1 MGNEMKLIDVEVK
14 GTGQSAIIYG
24 APKCGKTELV
34 GELAKKFNVTWL
46 DLESG
51 FLTLKKLPPEAQARI
66 ELIRVKDTKD
76 TPIAVETVLRVLSG
90 AKVSICDGHG
100 KVNCPK
106 CKLAELPFVKIET
119 NTFGPDDLLVIDSL
133 TQLSDSA
140 MAKATAGLG
149 ELEKVEFKHYDFQGI
164 FLSKALGLVQQANYN
179 IAVISHELG
188 IELDDKS
195 EKIVPCG
202 GTKNFARKV
211 AKYFDHVVH
220 MTVKN
225 RKHIAESRSTA
236 NPKILTGSRT
246 DVAIED
252 DPDMLLVSIF
262 EGKVAKP
269 KGSGSGSSSKPSP
282 GKQALL
288 DKLKAGKK

>member
-1 MGNEMKLIDVEVK
+1 MKLINVEVK

-24 APKCGKTELV
+24 PPKCGKTELV
-34 GELAKKFNVTWL
+34 GQLASRFNVTWL
-46 DLESG
+46 DLENG
-51 FLTLKKLPPEAQARI
+51 FLTLKKLPPAYQERI
-66 ELIRVKDTKD
+66 ELIQVKDTKD
-76 TPIAVETVLRVLSG
+76 TPIAVDTVLRVLSG

-106 CKLAELPFVKIET
+106 CKIAGTPFVSIET
-119 NTFGPDDLLVIDSL
+119 GAFGPDDLLVIDSL

-164 FLSKALGLVQQANYN
+164 FLSKALGLIQQAHYN

-188 IELDDKS
+188 IELEDKT
-195 EKIVPCG
+195 EKIVPSG

-220 MTVKN
+220 MNVKN
-225 RKHIAESRSTA
+225 RKHTASSKSTA
-236 NPKILTGSRT
+236 ATKILTGSRT

-252 DPDMLLVSIF
+252 DSDMLLLSIF
-262 EGKVAKP
+262 EGK
-269 KGSGSGSSSKPSP
+269 SSKPVV
-282 GKQALL
+282 
-288 DKLKAGKK
+288 GKK